1 MKQLHSSL
9 KFGSWEK
16 KGKKKVDNNTTIL
29 EILSILI
36 LIFIKK
42 KNQTPFGMEEEDI
55 GTKIIKNSCEE
66 LACNPC

>member
-1 MKQLHSSL
+1 MKQLHSNL

-16 KGKKKVDNNTTIL
+16 KGKKKKVDNNTTIL
-29 EILSILI
+29 EILSI

-55 GTKIIKNSCEE
+55 GTKIVKNSCEE

>member
-16 KGKKKVDNNTTIL
+16 KGKKKSRQQYNNTGDIKHFGFD
-29 EILSILI
+29 IY
-36 LIFIKK
+36 KK

>member
-16 KGKKKVDNNTTIL
+16 KGKKKKVDNNTTIL

-42 KNQTPFGMEEEDI
+42 KIRHHLGWKKRI
-55 GTKIIKNSCEE
+55 
-66 LACNPC
+66 LAQK